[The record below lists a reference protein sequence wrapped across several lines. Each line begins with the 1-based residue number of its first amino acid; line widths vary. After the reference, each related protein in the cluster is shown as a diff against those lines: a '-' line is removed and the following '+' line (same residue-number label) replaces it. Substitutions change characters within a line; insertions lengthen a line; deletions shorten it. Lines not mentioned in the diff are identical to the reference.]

1 MKMERTTGFCLRNVR
16 LAAIGCGAL
25 LMLTHAAKAQL
36 ILNEANA
43 VGADQFVDVDPEKPY
58 EGFDFGIAA
67 YSGNDN
73 SETDPVQPGNPFPL
87 DVNDNPSITQTTLPN
102 GWDRSQPTGWARIE
116 GNGGD
121 WMELVV
127 TQDHTDLRGYTLY
140 FENDENFNFVIG
152 ENPDER
158 GFIKF
163 LNNKDFADLRAGTII
178 TISEDASVNEIRDQ
192 YSANPNY
199 ALFPSHDTGFDYDL
213 SSDPTFDPF
222 QSDDWHVHFWVD
234 ESKTDNGLPTEYFAP
249 FSDAKVD
256 NDEWTLWI
264 FDSTNTAAQAEAED
278 PSVST
283 ISDLTTGL
291 IQGPI
296 GESQPD
302 WGTNTG
308 GGNVNN
314 QELLSMNADPSDAA
328 TSADFEDVDF
338 STFGRPNLYNDTTED
353 TLDGV
358 QDFSA
363 LRDPVLSGTHDW
375 AATGTANF
383 GTASNWVNAR
393 SGATP
398 ASGPAAD
405 WTGRLANDAGGAK
418 VAQVTS
424 NTTVSFINV
433 MASSGTMKLEVQS
446 GATLSVSGGSQPGRV
461 LAMAGGLVQVD
472 GVIDAHVVEGFT
484 DAVISG
490 TGSITGDLVN
500 SGGVIQPGSGNG
512 GVLSVGG
519 NFVQDADGT
528 LLVDLTGSGS
538 AAFGSLAVTGTATV
552 DGLLEIALGGFTPL
566 NGATFTV
573 LSSAG
578 LTDLGITL
586 AGDITGFTL
595 SVVNNSDLVLSY
607 EGTSLN
613 PDFDNNGSLGCGD
626 IDLLTAAVAS
636 MGNDPAF
643 DLNGDGSVN
652 LEDRDAWLALA
663 GAANLDSQTPYLIGD
678 ANLDGSVDIS
688 DFNIWNSNKFTSTPA
703 WCAGDFSADGSVD
716 ASDFNLW
723 NGNKFRSS
731 ADGAVVPEP
740 QLAMMVLGM
749 LAGLPW
755 LRRRS
760 FAR

>member
-1 MKMERTTGFCLRNVR
+1 MERLRRTGVLELRLIVTS
-16 LAAIGCGAL
+16 GY
-25 LMLTHAAKAQL
+25 LMLLLAHAAEAQL

-58 EGFDFGIAA
+58 EGFDFGIVT

-73 SETDPVQPGNPFPL
+73 SETNPSDPGNPFPL

-127 TQDHTDLRGYTLY
+127 TQDHTDLRGYTL
-140 FENDENFNFVIG
+140 FFQNDEDFDFQIG

-199 ALFPSHDTGFDYDL
+199 ALFPPHDTGFDYDL

-222 QSDDWHVHFWVD
+222 QGDDWHVHFHVD
-234 ESKTDNGLPTEYFAP
+234 ESRTDNGLDTEYFAA

-264 FDSTNTAAQAEAED
+264 FDSTNTAAQAESED
-278 PSVST
+278 PSVVT
-283 ISDLTTGL
+283 VSDLTTGL
-291 IQGPI
+291 VQGPI
-296 GESQPD
+296 GESQDD
-302 WGTNTG
+302 WGANTG

-338 STFGRPNLYNDTTED
+338 STFGRPNMYNDATED

-375 AATGTANF
+375 AAAGTSDF
-383 GTASNWVNAR
+383 GAAGNWINAR

-398 ASGPAAD
+398 ASGPAAT

-418 VAQVTS
+418 IAQVTS
-424 NTTVSFINV
+424 NTSVSFINV
-433 MASSGTMKLEVQS
+433 MASSGTMKLEVQA
-446 GATLSVSGGSQPGRV
+446 GTTLTVTGGDQPGRV

-472 GVIDAHVVEGFT
+472 GTIDAQVVEGFAG
-484 DAVISG
+484 AVISG
-490 TGSITGDLVN
+490 TGSITGDLAN
-500 SGGVIQPGSGNG
+500 SGGIVQPGSGAG

-519 NFVQDADGT
+519 DFVQDAEGT
-528 LLVDLTGSGS
+528 LLVDLTGSSSG
-538 AAFGSLAVTGTATV
+538 AFGSLAVAGTATV

-566 NGATFTV
+566 NGASFTV

-586 AGDITGFTL
+586 TGDVNGFSL
-595 SVVNNSDLVLSY
+595 SVVNNMDLVLSY
-607 EGTSLN
+607 TGSSLS
-613 PDFDNNGSLGCGD
+613 PDFDNDGLLGCSD
-626 IDLLTAAVAS
+626 IDLLTAAVAN

-643 DLNGDGSVN
+643 DLTGDGSVN
-652 LEDRDAWLALA
+652 LADRDAWLALA
-663 GAANLDSQTPYLIGD
+663 GAANLDSQNPYLVGD
-678 ANLDGSVDIS
+678 ANLDGSVDTS
-688 DFNIWNSNKFTSTPA
+688 DFNIWNSNKFTGTAA
-703 WCAGDFSADGSVD
+703 WCSGDFSADGSVD
-716 ASDFNLW
+716 TSDFNLW
-723 NGNKFRSS
+723 NSNKFRSS
-731 ADGAVVPEP
+731 ADGAMVPEP
-740 QLAMMVLGM
+740 SSALYLLGM
-749 LAGLPW
+749 LATIPIF
-755 LRRRS
+755 RPKRPTR
-760 FAR
+760 